1 MIFNLV
7 QFYFRYAEFSQTAI
21 GLKKVKNWATRYKTL
36 DMDDIFISADV
47 DEILSRRALHQLKW
61 CETSSDL
68 LSGALWMPL
77 GNLNWALRTGF
88 PVHEKPHTFGL
99 PTIYKW
105 KDIMSKKFKG
115 RRLQI
120 EHPGKVNKKYISGG
134 IHMTNP
140 AYIPLAIL
148 KELTATEDDFYGG
161 YINTAYLLNMTIE
174 DINYEQDRYFKLD
187 GRTCWLENIDS
198 IEDAHDVE
206 KYVPWFLDCNP
217 NRYPYWYGKTEPR
230 NQDLLESIG
239 TLRESLRTVKQT
251 YWEKKNVRK
260 LFSRAILPTKDKS
273 VMGCVGNIFF

>member
-1 MIFNLV
+1 
-7 QFYFRYAEFSQTAI
+7 
-21 GLKKVKNWATRYKTL
+21 
-36 DMDDIFISADV
+36 MDDIFISADV
-47 DEILSRRALHQLKW
+47 DEILSQRALHQLKW
-61 CETSSDL
+61 CESSSDL

-88 PVHEKPHTFGL
+88 PVHDKPHTFAL
-99 PTIYKW
+99 PTIYTW

-120 EHPGKVNKKYISGG
+120 ENPDKVNIYKYISGG

-140 AYIPLAIL
+140 AYMPLAIL

-174 DINYEQDRYFKLD
+174 DINYEQVRYFKLD
-187 GRTCWLENIDS
+187 GRTCWLENIDN
-198 IEDAHDVE
+198 IEDSHDI
-206 KYVPWFLDCNP
+206 KKHVPWFLDCNP
-217 NRYPYWYGKTEPR
+217 ERYPYWYGKTEPR

-239 TLRESLRTVKQT
+239 TIRESIRTVKQT

-260 LFSRAILPTKDKS
+260 LFSRAILPTRDKS